1 MVDVEEQTE
10 DIEILFQRSFYTDPW
25 RSAIIYGVLKA
36 QDKFLFMTND
46 SDMTNIKVGENDRY
60 LEEALSKESISNT
73 KLSNCRLK
81 QRRRSFST
89 SDLPCY
95 SPVCRR
101 KNDNDN
107 KNSEL
112 SDNNTTKSNKKEDS
126 ASQNGRFFLGKVDKK
141 RILKPTNSFSEIQ
154 LSRCPNQS
162 AQQPNDN
169 LHSIYRRHSIICKC
183 ENPSLRR
190 ILEYIMQNELIVR
203 AKTENNRR
211 LAICEQSQI
220 DRTLIQLILKKYR
233 LEKTLTQ
240 FSL

>member
-10 DIEILFQRSFYTDPW
+10 DIEILFQKSFYTDPW

-36 QDKFLFMTND
+36 QEKFLFMTID
-46 SDMTNIKVGENDRY
+46 SDMTNIKVSENDRY
-60 LEEALSKESISNT
+60 LEEALSKESVSDT
-73 KLSNCRLK
+73 KSGNCMLK

-89 SDLPCY
+89 SDLACY

-101 KNDNDN
+101 KTDIKN

-112 SDNNTTKSNKKEDS
+112 SDNNTTISNKKGDS
-126 ASQNGRFFLGKVDKK
+126 ATQNGRLFFSKVDKK
-141 RILKPTNSFSEIQ
+141 RTLKPTNSFNDIQ
-154 LSRCPNQS
+154 LSRRPNQS
-162 AQQPNDN
+162 GEEPHDD

-203 AKTENNRR
+203 TKTENNRR
-211 LAICEQSQI
+211 SAICEQSQI